1 MRGCGWPGRLVVQAE
16 WLCRLSEG
24 LLIPSLSLSSLQVA
38 ETFMMAAEEGG
49 PELRD
54 VATLDT
60 CVTLVDAAN
69 LMLNL

>member
-1 MRGCGWPGRLVVQAE
+1 MPLMGPALPPA
-16 WLCRLSEG
+16 
-24 LLIPSLSLSSLQVA
+24 LQVA
-38 ETFMMAAEEGG
+38 ETFMMPAEEGG

-54 VATLDT
+54 VARLDT

>member
-1 MRGCGWPGRLVVQAE
+1 
-16 WLCRLSEG
+16 
-24 LLIPSLSLSSLQVA
+24 
-38 ETFMMAAEEGG
+38 MMAAEDGG